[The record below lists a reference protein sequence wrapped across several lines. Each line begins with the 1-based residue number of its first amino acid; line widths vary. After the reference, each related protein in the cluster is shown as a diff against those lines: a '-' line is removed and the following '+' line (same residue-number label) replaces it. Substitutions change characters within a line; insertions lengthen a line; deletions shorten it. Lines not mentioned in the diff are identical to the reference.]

1 MGGKLEPSAPPLS
14 FSTPVGC
21 PEAEVGDVCELP
33 GHQGSGGASCSAWG
47 GTS

>member
-1 MGGKLEPSAPPLS
+1 MGGKLEPSAPPLA

-33 GHQGSGGASCSAWG
+33 GH
-47 GTS
+47 